1 MRQIFTSMDSAK
13 VGLRRAMLEDAGIA
27 TFIRNDNLSQ
37 LSNPF
42 IGAFQAALCVVEDAD
57 YDEAVAIVG
66 ILSHYDARPDWSC
79 PKCKESVPA
88 SFDSCWNCGTIRS
101 ES

>member
-1 MRQIFTSMDSAK
+1 MRQVFASMDSAQ

-42 IGAFQAALCVVEDAD
+42 VGAFQAALCVLEDED
-57 YDEAVAIVG
+57 YDEAVAIIG
-66 ILSHYDARPDWSC
+66 TLRNHDARPDWSC

-88 SFDSCWNCGTIRS
+88 SFDSCWNCETIRP